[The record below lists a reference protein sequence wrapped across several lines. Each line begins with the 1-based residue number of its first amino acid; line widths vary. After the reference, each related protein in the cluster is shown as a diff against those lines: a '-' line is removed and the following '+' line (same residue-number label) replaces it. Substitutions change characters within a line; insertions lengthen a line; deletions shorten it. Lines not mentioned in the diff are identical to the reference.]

1 MLPVGASKTRQVVVF
16 GQNAGRQRVAMGV
29 CAKIYHNM
37 KKLSYPGGL
46 KQVMHIG
53 NQLKSGQLLTT
64 SKIIVFPINWI
75 TSSIRSYSGNV
86 HGEATIEGYEYCVG
100 EKAFEPFILGDR
112 KLIIYFD
119 TWLYHCCYCL
129 LSWWWPFKV
138 VLTVRLILKEFVYC

>member
-64 SKIIVFPINWI
+64 SKIIVFPIN
-75 TSSIRSYSGNV
+75 
-86 HGEATIEGYEYCVG
+86 
-100 EKAFEPFILGDR
+100 
-112 KLIIYFD
+112 
-119 TWLYHCCYCL
+119 
-129 LSWWWPFKV
+129 
-138 VLTVRLILKEFVYC
+138 